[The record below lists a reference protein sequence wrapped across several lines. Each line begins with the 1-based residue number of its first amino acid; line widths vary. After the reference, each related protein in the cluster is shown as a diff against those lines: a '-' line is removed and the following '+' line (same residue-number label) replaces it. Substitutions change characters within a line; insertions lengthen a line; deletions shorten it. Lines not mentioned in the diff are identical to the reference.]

1 MVIHVGGVACLQDM
15 PKKQV
20 AALESGGFRMGN
32 LTHVVVQFP
41 TVVRGRLSPV
51 ETPSVLAVYP

>member
-1 MVIHVGGVACLQDM
+1 MQDM